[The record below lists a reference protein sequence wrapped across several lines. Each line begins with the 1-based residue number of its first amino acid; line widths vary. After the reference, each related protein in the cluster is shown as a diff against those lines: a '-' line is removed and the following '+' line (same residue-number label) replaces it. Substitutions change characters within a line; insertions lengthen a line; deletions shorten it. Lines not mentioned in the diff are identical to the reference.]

1 MAHWFMFTKEVAIET
16 LKSAFALC
24 SYTNRMKRNPK
35 AWILFI
41 RESGSFTWRRFAP
54 DILIYSNLIC
64 LSPVEMCNCLC
75 FGLSQATNLSSNGSL
90 PRDTREPKENKV
102 RSMATQLLAKFE
114 STPRYT
120 VQNSQV
126 N

>member
-1 MAHWFMFTKEVAIET
+1 MFTKEVTIET

-24 SYTNRMKRNPK
+24 SYTNRMNRNPK

-54 DILIYSNLIC
+54 DILIIC
-64 LSPVEMCNCLC
+64 VLPVEMCNCLC

-90 PRDTREPKENKV
+90 PRDTREPTENKV

-120 VQNSQV
+120 VRNSQV
-126 N
+126 NLKNI